1 MTNRT
6 GGTCTRPH
14 DIQCVCVVCAHH
26 SCHLLLRPAREVVS
40 EVVLARDFCVY
51 CIVIELE
58 TNKLI
63 VAQCSAVQYS
73 TVQYS
78 TVQYSTVQYSTV
90 QYSTVQYSTV
100 QYSTVQYS
108 T

>member
-1 MTNRT
+1 MYPLTQHT
-6 GGTCTRPH
+6 L
-14 DIQCVCVVCAHH
+14 CVYVVCAHH

-63 VAQCSAVQYS
+63 VAQCNAVQCITMQDS

-78 TVQYSTVQYSTV
+78 TVQYT
-90 QYSTVQYSTV
+90 
-100 QYSTVQYS
+100 
-108 T
+108 